1 MLPVLSQ
8 MIFKDKNSLSYTI
21 TLSVLPLRCPNVFV
35 LTILHALGEFRPFI
49 LGSLSKRYW
58 TFFKHNVKFA
68 SFNKLFFLLKTSS
81 ELA

>member
-1 MLPVLSQ
+1 M
-8 MIFKDKNSLSYTI
+8 
-21 TLSVLPLRCPNVFV
+21 FV
-35 LTILHALGEFRPFI
+35 LTILHALGEFLPFI

>member
-1 MLPVLSQ
+1 M
-8 MIFKDKNSLSYTI
+8 
-21 TLSVLPLRCPNVFV
+21 FV

-58 TFFKHNVKFA
+58 TFFKQNVKFA